1 MLFYQL
7 AKYVESGKFRAEK
20 INPVF
25 SPKLGDYKL
34 RFKKKKT
41 VVGLFCTLSVF
52 FFISIFYVQNITV
65 GTLKMCGRN
74 GI

>member
-34 RFKKKKT
+34 RFKKKKNCGW
-41 VVGLFCTLSVF
+41 VILYIVCF
-52 FFISIFYVQNITV
+52 FFSFYFLCSKHHSRDSKNVW
-65 GTLKMCGRN
+65 
-74 GI
+74 